1 MNTPDSKLRT
11 ILWLWRNRAAASANA
26 HYFASD
32 FHSKRN
38 SRYTIIN
45 VCSGILM
52 LFFSNNN
59 LAIDY
64 LSKFFHEIANFF
76 IYLIGYST
84 TGSTLNNEYYFLLS
98 LISAVV
104 VLTSTL
110 QFVFNDNEI
119 AIKHKMSGSEYS
131 NIKRKIER
139 ILTQDNLSLDSIHRI
154 SNSLNWLGKS
164 SPHIKRKIFSDSKE
178 KFETDN
184 FGQVKALEGR
194 LLSELGIVVPNE

>member
-1 MNTPDSKLRT
+1 
-11 ILWLWRNRAAASANA
+11 
-26 HYFASD
+26 
-32 FHSKRN
+32 
-38 SRYTIIN
+38 
-45 VCSGILM
+45 M

-64 LSKFFHEIANFF
+64 LSKFFHEVAIFF
-76 IYLIGYST
+76 ISFFGYNVARSI
-84 TGSTLNNEYYFLLS
+84 SNSEYYFLLS

-119 AIKHKMSGSEYS
+119 AIKHKLSGSEYS

-139 ILTQDNLSLDSIHRI
+139 ILTQDNLNLDSIHRI

-194 LLSELGIVVPNE
+194 LLSELGIAVHNE